1 MLQESHNW
9 IRFLLR
15 KNRAGFISSD
25 DITKAI
31 NASSRDLWKELIK
44 KFHESGVIS
53 DLLVPFKGSVT
64 DTLAS
69 GSATLSGLAEAHLS
83 GVSVKITGEA
93 SEYPTFL
100 LHSDKDWVQRRFL
113 ERPDSNFLLKRY
125 TLTSSGSVN
134 FTLTS
139 DFKSHKD
146 VIYYN
151 DTSASKIYEG
161 QVLDHDEYYNRVN
174 SSILSPNIENP
185 IATIHDD
192 TVIVSPQLGTGD
204 EYIFPYD
211 AYSSIKNAF
220 SRYQKSGSDMVVTVD
235 GGVTEDII
243 SYYYTFP
250 VTASH
255 DAVTYTSGIPANL
268 ATVTETGWDKDAF
281 GEIVTRAMSYLGV
294 PIQDKS
300 AIQLEQIKNINE
312 IQSPN

>member
-1 MLQESHNW
+1 
-9 IRFLLR
+9 
-15 KNRAGFISSD
+15 
-25 DITKAI
+25 
-31 NASSRDLWKELIK
+31 
-44 KFHESGVIS
+44 
-53 DLLVPFKGSVT
+53 LVPFKGSVT

-185 IATIHDD
+185 IATIHND

-235 GGVTEDII
+235 GGGTEDII